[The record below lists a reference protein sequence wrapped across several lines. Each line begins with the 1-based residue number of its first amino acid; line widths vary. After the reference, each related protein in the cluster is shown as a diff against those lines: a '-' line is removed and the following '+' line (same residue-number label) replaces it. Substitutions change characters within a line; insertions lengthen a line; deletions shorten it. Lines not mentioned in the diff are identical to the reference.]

1 MIYGIINAFIW
12 AFASIMYKKSLRET
26 RNFLSDSMYQ
36 FLWAVFMLIFSIFW
50 YIFLDFQI
58 PNFLILILLIST
70 GILQIFSDLFE
81 QFAYKNEKLSTLA
94 PFWEFRSIITILL
107 GFIIFQDTSLISF
120 LFALSAWAILFA
132 GNINPKTFQIN
143 KYCISM
149 WISGFLL
156 ALKMIIYGFILVEIT
171 PYNVFFYNILL
182 VCLLLWIFVIYTKQL
197 SQIKKFT
204 PKAIKYFSL
213 ENIGRL
219 IYTVI
224 VLFLI
229 KNLWVVQAILLWM
242 LFLFASVAFARIFL
256 KEKISK
262 KQKIV
267 LILVSICIS
276 AWVYFW

>member
-107 GFIIFQDTSLISF
+107 GFTIFQDTSLISF

>member
-171 PYNVFFYNILL
+171 PYNVFFYNILF

>member
-12 AFASIMYKKSLRET
+12 AFSSIMYKKSLWET

-70 GILQIFSDLFE
+70 GVLQIFSDLFE

-143 KYCISM
+143 KYCIAM